1 MRNEFKCGSASVVW
15 AKKPQAAFS
24 AAQWAHAM
32 RIPLPYSP
40 SANGRIFASAAA
52 FGRPRPFFGSP
63 KKRAAKI
70 ARQNAPGILAEA
82 RMLDCAKMEKRFPC
96 LNACPLAPHFP

>member
-32 RIPLPYSP
+32 PH
-40 SANGRIFASAAA
+40 FASLFA
-52 FGRPRPFFGSP
+52 FGEWAHFCFGSRLRATAP
-63 KKRAAKI
+63 LFRFAEKEGGKNCAAKCT
-70 ARQNAPGILAEA
+70 GH
-82 RMLDCAKMEKRFPC
+82 PC
-96 LNACPLAPHFP
+96 RGKDAGLR